1 MNAVDTTIEAL
12 VIRGAI
18 DMARF
23 IQGRACGGVIHW
35 LDKHEKEE
43 DLHRP
48 GHARRVVIAVAFVFG
63 LIALRAT
70 GAAQLLTTI
79 RGWTGLLSIPEQSSL
94 GWRVAK
100 YALGVGIV
108 VLSTVAQRYRLLI

>member
-12 VIRGAI
+12 VVRGAI

-35 LDKHEKEE
+35 LDENEREE

-48 GHARRVVIAVAFVFG
+48 GHSRRVIIAISFVLG
-63 LIALRAT
+63 LISLRAT
-70 GAAQLLTTI
+70 GVAGIFTTL
-79 RGWTGLLSIPEQSSL
+79 RGWLPAWSPLV
-94 GWRVAK
+94 RYVC
-100 YALGVGIV
+100 GVGLV
-108 VLSTVAQRYRLLI
+108 VLSTLGSRYQLLL